1 MSVGKLYDIKKVV
14 CLQFTYVGVHG
25 ELRRLKMME
34 FCVKFPW
41 PSVVDIKNLSSET
54 FQEPLGDDLGVVL
67 VVVGIGLD

>member
-1 MSVGKLYDIKKVV
+1 
-14 CLQFTYVGVHG
+14 
-25 ELRRLKMME
+25 MME

-41 PSVVDIKNLSSET
+41 PSVVDINFLSSEA